1 MKSFNT
7 LKVELPDPGI
17 LLVTLNRPE
26 KINAINEEMLTELL
40 QLIDEI
46 EAGYPEMYRVVV
58 LRGAGRGFCS
68 GADIKAFQDIFEEE
82 KNVVLML
89 LAKYHWFAQRWY
101 DLPLP
106 TIACLHGI
114 VAGGGP
120 TISLLCDLRLATPD
134 TSIRFSFSNIGL
146 VPDVGSS
153 YLIPALL
160 GKTKA
165 LELMYLGNPIT
176 ASEAL
181 TIGFLNYVLPEEEM
195 EQRALT
201 IARQLA
207 NGPSETYKKIKK
219 LVQDNANKSLSH
231 TLAQEVIYQTEM
243 FNSSKFKQYVSNFLN
258 K

>member
-7 LKVELPDPGI
+7 LKVELSDPGI

-46 EAGYPEMYRVVV
+46 EAGYPEMYRVVI

-68 GADIKAFQDIFEEE
+68 GADLKTFQDILENE
-82 KNVVLML
+82 KNIALML

-120 TISLLCDLRLATPD
+120 TVSLLCDLRLATPD

-146 VPDVGSS
+146 LPDLGSS
-153 YLIPALL
+153 YLIPAIL

-176 ASEAL
+176 AGEAL
-181 TIGFLNYVLPEEEM
+181 AIGLLNYVLPKEEM

-201 IARQLA
+201 MAKQLA
-207 NGPSETYKKIKK
+207 NGPTEAYEKIKR
-219 LVQDNANKSLSH
+219 LVQNNANMSFSH
-231 TLAQEVIYQTEM
+231 TLAQEVICQAEM
-243 FNSSKFKQYVSNFLN
+243 FNSPKFKQSVSNFF